1 MARVF
6 LIVSAS
12 LRLNPL
18 RGGVLQQILR
28 VEGVIIVVMEGLF
41 TFKKLKFLSS
51 AKY

>member
-1 MARVF
+1 MARGF

-28 VEGVIIVVMEGLF
+28 VGVIIVVMEGLF
-41 TFKKLKFLSS
+41 TFKKFKFLSS